1 MKSIP
6 VVCYLFTCFDNI
18 DSLRNFKK
26 YYLKYKAG
34 LDHELVICF
43 KLLDSIQIQ
52 NVINELTDIKF
63 YNFKDSSNKNDF
75 DFGSYKRVSEKFLN
89 RDIFFL
95 NSHSY
100 PICDNWLDKLMKF
113 KDDTTLI
120 GASASNESLVD
131 SMVLKKKYKI
141 ISYLI
146 NKLRLKIFFNKFP
159 NPHVRTSSFLISSN
173 IFLDYISKKKI
184 NNKFDAW
191 KLESGKNSLTN
202 YFKNKNYK
210 ILIINSDGSKFE
222 ENNWK
227 LSETYNYFKQSK
239 SIISDK
245 HTRKYDALDI
255 KEKLISRIKVWGE

>member
-1 MKSIP
+1 MKKKLLVS
-6 VVCYLFTCFDNI
+6 YLLTKFDKLDTLNI
-18 DSLRNFKK
+18 FKK
-26 YYLKYKAG
+26 NYLKYRSG
-34 LDHELVICF
+34 YDHDLLICF
-43 KLLDSIQIQ
+43 KLLD
-52 NVINELTDIKF
+52 IKEIDL
-63 YNFKDSSNKNDF
+63 FKKDLDGLSYIPFVDYEKKNDH
-75 DFGSYKRVSEKFLN
+75 DFGSYKRIARKFN
-89 RDIFFL
+89 KTDILFL

-227 LSETYNYFKQSK
+227 LSETFNYFKQSK